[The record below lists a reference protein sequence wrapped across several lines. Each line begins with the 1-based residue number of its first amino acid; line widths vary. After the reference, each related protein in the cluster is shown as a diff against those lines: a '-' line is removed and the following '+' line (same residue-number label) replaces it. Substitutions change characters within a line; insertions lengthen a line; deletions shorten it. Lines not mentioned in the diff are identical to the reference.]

1 MVMRAARCLPRA
13 VVYSSLTGGA
23 SARIVPSC
31 HAQNAHRIGL
41 LASTHFTYKYKNYPK
56 YYLANEN

>member
-41 LASTHFTYKYKNYPK
+41 LASTHFTFNKYKNYH
-56 YYLANEN
+56 